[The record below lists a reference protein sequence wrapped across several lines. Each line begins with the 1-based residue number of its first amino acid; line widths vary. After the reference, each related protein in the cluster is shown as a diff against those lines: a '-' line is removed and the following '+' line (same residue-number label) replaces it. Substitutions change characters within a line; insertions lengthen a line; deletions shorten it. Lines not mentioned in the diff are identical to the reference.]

1 MKRLVRIWMAEVYRV
16 VEQIQL
22 SDIDSWAL
30 WKKKSGR
37 RSLWQGVGNLDR
49 IILSDST
56 KQIME

>member
-30 WKKKSGR
+30 
-37 RSLWQGVGNLDR
+37 
-49 IILSDST
+49 
-56 KQIME
+56 